1 MNEQVNVNVDQAII
15 NKIDA
20 GIQSIQELRSTLQV
34 LRLASNLNKGFM
46 FIDRQCGVSIRPVR

>member
-1 MNEQVNVNVDQAII
+1 MNEQINVNADQAII

-34 LRLASNLNKGFM
+34 LKLASHLNKGFM
-46 FIDRQCGVSIRPVR
+46 FIDHQSGISIRPAH